1 MENSHSLSAVTIQV
15 LTRNKVL
22 LQSCMAKGYLLEPG
36 ETQSQT
42 RRKPTSQ
49 AKSLKPGACSGGFSA
64 ALMPQVLP
72 FFTAFQLHHLFLCET
87 SPGAEN
93 RRTSRRGLNLTYTLR
108 MWMVGETRGASG
120 SLKRKCREDQQ
131 GDTRR
136 PMLTEVG
143 DDGRRPAGP
152 RHAPSGRCHPRA
164 VPGWHHRARAS
175 PWI

>member
-1 MENSHSLSAVTIQV
+1 MAAVTVQV
-15 LTRNKVL
+15 LTRNEVL
-22 LQSCMAKGYLLEPG
+22 LQSCMANGFLLEPG

-49 AKSLKPGACSGGFSA
+49 IKSLKPGACSGGFSA
-64 ALMPQVLP
+64 AIMAHVLP
-72 FFTAFQLHHLFLCET
+72 FFTTFQLHHLFLCET

-108 MWMVGETRGASG
+108 MWMVGETQGASG
-120 SLKRKCREDQQ
+120 SPKRKCREDQQ

-136 PMLTEVG
+136 LRLTEV

-152 RHAPSGRCHPRA
+152 QHTPSSRCRPRA

-175 PWI
+175 PWM